1 MAQKFYTRLTQIGQ
15 AKYANAV
22 GVGEQVEFVQ
32 LVVGDGGGQEL
43 TPEQVQQRETMVN
56 QVRVGPIN
64 QVYKDA
70 DNPNWLVMEQVL
82 PPDVGGWTIREV
94 GVIDADGD
102 LVAYGNYP
110 ATYKPV
116 LEEGSSRTSTVRF
129 VLMVSDTSVV
139 TLKVDPSVVLATRKY
154 VDDEIDKHEQS
165 RNHPAAT
172 TTAPGFV
179 EKATV
184 TEAKN
189 GAADKYPDAAGVLAA
204 LHQFGWT
211 ASPIPVAG
219 GSYNDYRKPGVYA
232 FSSGASPANNPAGSA
247 SRLIVLGHESWP
259 VQICTSA
266 YTSEMWIRT
275 LDESGGD
282 FNEWFKFT
290 HSGNQLVLGKTATD
304 ARVALGL
311 GSAAIEAA
319 SSLLYRSQNLSDL
332 VDKAA
337 AFDTIKQLATTTLAG
352 VVEKATVTE
361 AKAGAANK
369 FPDSAGMMAAIDD
382 GMAYQNVVVFEVA
395 GTTAWAV
402 PQVLQDGRRK
412 ASVTVIGA
420 GGGAGRHKNT
430 GGGGGGGGGIAY
442 KLVDLTGVPSVDITV
457 GGGGAGASAGSVNDD
472 GEGGGTSSFGAYCS
486 ATGGGGANNWLA
498 GVGGAGI
505 GGDIN
510 TSYGPGSNASYD
522 RESNQKPLQPGNG
535 GGPGGRGSGTGSP
548 TAPGSDATLPGGGG
562 GGGTGAG
569 TTGQNSGAGGNG
581 APGMVIVRF

>member
-1 MAQKFYTRLTQIGQ
+1 MPSFYTLPTALGE
-15 AKYANAV
+15 AKIANAIAL
-22 GVGEQVEFVQ
+22 GTQVNISE
-32 LVVGDGGGQEL
+32 LAVGDGGGSLPTPDSDRTTLVNEL
-43 TPEQVQQRETMVN
+43 R
-56 QVRVGPIN
+56 RAPIN
-64 QVYKDA
+64 RIEVD
-70 DNPNWLVMEQVL
+70 DENPNWIIVEQIL
-82 PPDVGGWTIREV
+82 PPDVGGWTVREL
-94 GVIDADGD
+94 GLLDDDGN
-102 LVAYGNYP
+102 LIAYGNYP
-110 ATYKPV
+110 ETYKPV
-116 LEEGSSRTSTVRF
+116 LSEGSGRTQTIRF
-129 VLMVSDTSVV
+129 VMQVSDTAAV
-139 TLKVDPSVVLATRKY
+139 TLKVDPSVVLATREY
-154 VDDEIDKHEQS
+154 VDDEIDKHAQS

-179 EKATV
+179 EKATAS
-184 TEAKN
+184 EAKN

-211 ASPIPVAG
+211 ADPIHVNG

-232 FSSGASPANNPAGSA
+232 FSSGTSPENNPAGSA
-247 SRLIVLGHESWP
+247 SRLIVLGSESWP
-259 VQICTSA
+259 VQLCTSA
-266 YTSEMWIRT
+266 YSSEMWIRT
-275 LDESGGD
+275 LDASGSD
-282 FNEWFKFT
+282 FQEWFKFA
-290 HSGNQLVLGKTATD
+290 HSGNQLVLGNTPAS
-304 ARVALGL
+304 ARAALEL
-311 GSAAIEAA
+311 GSAALKGEASTTA
-319 SSLLYRSQNLSDL
+319 S
-332 VDKAA
+332 
-337 AFDTIKQLATTTLAG
+337 G

-369 FPDSAGMMAAIDD
+369 FPDSAGMIAAIDD
-382 GMAYQNVVVFEVA
+382 GMAYQNVVVFEAA

-442 KLVDLTGVPSVDITV
+442 KLVDLTGVSSVDITV

-472 GEGGGTSSFGAYCS
+472 GVGGGTSSFGAYCS

-498 GVGGAGI
+498 GVGGEGI

-510 TSYGPGSNASYD
+510 TSYGPGMNASYD

-548 TAPGSDATLPGGGG
+548 TAPGGDATLPGGGG